1 MKMIFK
7 YIVYGVLLGTVAFV
21 AFEIAHELATM
32 ERGYEAIGGE
42 IFVPFLV
49 LFGRNIWKAMK
60 VTNQAKN

>member
-1 MKMIFK
+1 MKEIIK
-7 YIVYGVLLGTVAFV
+7 YIGYGVLLGTVALV

-49 LFGRNIWKAMK
+49 LLGKDIWKAMK
-60 VTNQAKN
+60 VPVKN